1 MEHEKLYK
9 EKHVKKMSIVKKSMH
24 IFYSKHQLDL
34 AFPSVTKINLVYTKT
49 ALWWILN
56 EDWPEMTVYNTQ
68 VTIKYLKYILL
79 FILTLFFD
87 SSGKNTPE
95 TMVLRNTL

>member
-9 EKHVKKMSIVKKSMH
+9 EKHAKKMSIVNISMH
-24 IFYSKHQLDL
+24 IFYRKQ
-34 AFPSVTKINLVYTKT
+34 AFLSVTKINLVYTKT